1 MFTMYIMPSLC
12 LHEDTK
18 ILCFVDSK
26 ETYLPIKTLTA
37 GMLVVT
43 TSGNKKIDLIGSVT
57 AINAHMH
64 PAVIEKLY
72 ICKKE
77 KYPELT
83 EDLILTGTHSIL
95 VDALTEEQRQR
106 SIQLTNDV
114 YMTDTKYRL
123 IAAIDSRAEIYPMS
137 GSFTVWNMSLEDKID
152 TKNYGIYANG
162 LLVET
167 ASKRS
172 MQVMLRV

>member
-1 MFTMYIMPSLC
+1 
-12 LHEDTK
+12 
-18 ILCFVDSK
+18 
-26 ETYLPIKTLTA
+26 
-37 GMLVVT
+37 MLVVT
-43 TSGNKKIDLIGSVT
+43 SSGNKKIDLIGSVT
-57 AINAHMH
+57 AINVHMH
-64 PAVIEKLY
+64 PAVMEKLY
-72 ICKKE
+72 ICKRG

-106 SIQLTNDV
+106 TIQLTNEV

-123 IAAIDSRAEIYPMS
+123 IAAIDPRAEIYPMS
-137 GSFTVWNMSLEDKID
+137 GTFTVWNMSLEDKID

>member
-1 MFTMYIMPSLC
+1 MVPALC
-12 LHEDTK
+12 LHEDTN
-18 ILCFVDSK
+18 ILCLVDSK
-26 ETYLPIKTLTA
+26 EVYLPIKNLKA

-43 TSGNKKIDLIGSVT
+43 NSGNVKIDLIGSVT
-57 AINAHMH
+57 AINAHLN
-64 PAVIEKLY
+64 PAATERLY

-83 EDLILTGTHSIL
+83 EDLILTGSHSIL
-95 VDALTEEQRQR
+95 VDALTEEQKQQ
-106 SIQLTNDV
+106 SIKLTNDV
-114 YMTDTKYRL
+114 YITGNKYRL
-123 IAAIDSRAEIYPMS
+123 IAAIDSRAEIYPVS
-137 GSFTVWNMSLEDKID
+137 GMFTVWNMALENESD

-172 MQVMLRV
+172 MRVMLRV